1 MAHARICAK
10 FGLQHNCPGRALVSL
25 LSGEAALFQTGGLG
39 GLTIVRQE
47 MAPGGSDEK
56 TTRCMAGRPQRQPVF
71 ASLASP
77 QRLRSELACSKS
89 VARWIQVFANS
100 SKRALAKDDGGA
112 SLANS
117 RQSFACSRHSWGLPD
132 MAPILPVCRRE
143 S

>member
-1 MAHARICAK
+1 MALARICAK

-39 GLTIVRQE
+39 GLTIVRRE

-117 RQSFACSRHSWGLPD
+117 RHSFLPKHGWLP
-132 MAPILPVCRRE
+132 MAKARE
-143 S
+143 LAWIV